1 MNIIRRMMS
10 MTRNTHGG
18 GAQTNI
24 NGLRFEA
31 EMSLED
37 VLQEAGY
44 KVINKEVYD
53 NNKFIGLSVSKHSL
67 YEYFLIP
74 KGIDYKKYNSVK
86 WLPDECFVNYKTRI
100 GYIIEKKFQNSPGSV
115 DEKLAACDFKRR
127 EYLKL
132 FSLLDYDVEYIY
144 VFNDWFK
151 QPKYKDVLAYIRAVG
166 CYYYFDEIP
175 LSCIGL

>member
-74 KGIDYKKYNSVK
+74 KGIDYKN
-86 WLPDECFVNYKTRI
+86 
-100 GYIIEKKFQNSPGSV
+100 II
-115 DEKLAACDFKRR
+115 L
-127 EYLKL
+127 
-132 FSLLDYDVEYIY
+132 
-144 VFNDWFK
+144 
-151 QPKYKDVLAYIRAVG
+151 
-166 CYYYFDEIP
+166 
-175 LSCIGL
+175 

>member
-53 NNKFIGLSVSKHSL
+53 NNKF
-67 YEYFLIP
+67 
-74 KGIDYKKYNSVK
+74 
-86 WLPDECFVNYKTRI
+86 T
-100 GYIIEKKFQNSPGSV
+100 
-115 DEKLAACDFKRR
+115 
-127 EYLKL
+127 
-132 FSLLDYDVEYIY
+132 
-144 VFNDWFK
+144 
-151 QPKYKDVLAYIRAVG
+151 
-166 CYYYFDEIP
+166 
-175 LSCIGL
+175 